1 MLFKLCCLKSEIIE
15 VQECAP
21 RKYNLGNNPA
31 GLSGV
36 VQCFPPVLK
45 VISPMLTITEEWW
58 LFKLTQ
64 DCEGFFHLLC
74 GSLSYPIGEEKKW

>member
-1 MLFKLCCLKSEIIE
+1 MCLSSKLFLSHRQDVLFKLCCLKSEIIE

-21 RKYNLGNNPA
+21 RKHNLGNNPA

-45 VISPMLTITEEWW
+45 VISPMLTMTEE
-58 LFKLTQ
+58 
-64 DCEGFFHLLC
+64 
-74 GSLSYPIGEEKKW
+74 

>member
-21 RKYNLGNNPA
+21 RKHNLGNNPA

-45 VISPMLTITEEWW
+45 VISPMLTIIEE
-58 LFKLTQ
+58 
-64 DCEGFFHLLC
+64 
-74 GSLSYPIGEEKKW
+74 

>member
-21 RKYNLGNNPA
+21 RKHNLGNNPA

-45 VISPMLTITEEWW
+45 VISPMLTMTEE
-58 LFKLTQ
+58 
-64 DCEGFFHLLC
+64 
-74 GSLSYPIGEEKKW
+74 